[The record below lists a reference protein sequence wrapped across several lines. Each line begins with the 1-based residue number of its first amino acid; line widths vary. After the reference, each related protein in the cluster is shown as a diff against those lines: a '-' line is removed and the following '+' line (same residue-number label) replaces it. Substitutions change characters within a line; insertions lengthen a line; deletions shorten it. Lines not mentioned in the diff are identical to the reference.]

1 MKQFIVFLALTMLG
15 VALYQMIAGT
25 GEESVYSMVK
35 AVWQQEIATNRA
47 YP

>member
-15 VALYQMIAGT
+15 AALYQMIAGPDET
-25 GEESVYSMVK
+25 SVYSVVK
-35 AVWQQEIATNRA
+35 AVWQQEIAMNRA